1 MRILLIAISFLFFT
15 ACFNSASNRT
25 QKQNQ
30 TKKGL
35 NGVIGG
41 ELVADKAPI
50 SYGIVGIFDTE
61 ENYICTGS
69 LISPN
74 HVLTAAHCINPH
86 ASKMKIIFHNNLDK
100 IIGSKNQLLVN
111 FHQRNV
117 TDALVNPAYKPE
129 ENEDKEVD
137 LGDIAIIKFEGDLPE
152 GYAPVEILGNDS
164 ILQKGVDITVAGF
177 GVSDVFMS
185 PVNPKKIKD
194 LQDAIDA
201 GEIICY
207 DINNTDCESVEMS
220 GDGVLRQTHALI
232 SSLQQ
237 TEFRLDESKG
247 HGTCSGD
254 SGGPAYVQ
262 VDGKLI
268 LAGVTSRGSALCN
281 DIGVYTAV
289 TPYKAWIEEMM
300 PYMN

>member
-1 MRILLIAISFLFFT
+1 MRILLIAISFLFLS
-15 ACFNSASNRT
+15 ACQNKAEE
-25 QKQNQ
+25 QQQQNQ
-30 TKKGL
+30 TKNSL

-50 SYGIVGIFDTE
+50 GYGIVGIFDTQ

-86 ASKMKIIFHNNLDK
+86 TSKMKIIFNNNLDK

-111 FHQRNV
+111 FYQRNV
-117 TDALVNPAYKPE
+117 TDALVNPAYNPD
-129 ENEDKEVD
+129 ENENKEFD
-137 LGDIAIIKFEGDLPE
+137 SGDIAIIKFEGNLPE
-152 GYAPVEILGNDS
+152 GYVPVEILSSDS
-164 ILQKGVDITVAGF
+164 VLQKGVDITVAGF
-177 GVSDVFMS
+177 GVSNVYLS
-185 PVNPKKIKD
+185 PINPKKVKH

-201 GEIICY
+201 GEVICY
-207 DINNTDCESVEMS
+207 DIDNTDCESVEMT

-254 SGGPAYVQ
+254 SGGPAYVE
-262 VDGKLI
+262 VDGKLF
-268 LAGVTSRGSALCN
+268 LTGVTSRGSALCN
-281 DIGVYTAV
+281 NVGVYTNV
-289 TPYKAWIEEMM
+289 VPYKAWIEEMM
-300 PYMN
+300 PLMN

>member
-1 MRILLIAISFLFFT
+1 MRILFIAISFLFLS
-15 ACFNSASNRT
+15 ACQNKASE
-25 QKQNQ
+25 QNQ
-30 TKKGL
+30 TKNSL
-35 NGVIGG
+35 NGIIGG
-41 ELVADKAPI
+41 ELVAEKAPI

-86 ASKMKIIFHNNLDK
+86 TSKMKIIFHTNLDK

-117 TDALVNPAYKPE
+117 TDALVNPAYNPD
-129 ENEDKEVD
+129 EDKEFD
-137 LGDIAIIKFEGDLPE
+137 AGDIAIIKFEGDLPE
-152 GYAPVEILGNDS
+152 GYAPVEMLGSDS
-164 ILQKGVDITVAGF
+164 VLQKGVDITVAGF
-177 GVSDVFMS
+177 GVSNVYLS
-185 PVNPKKIKD
+185 PINPKKVKH

-201 GEIICY
+201 GEVICY
-207 DINNTDCESVEMS
+207 DIDNTDCESVEME
-220 GDGVLRQTHALI
+220 GDGILRQTHALI
-232 SSLQQ
+232 ASLQQ

-254 SGGPAYVQ
+254 SGGPAYVE
-262 VDGKLI
+262 VNGKLF
-268 LAGVTSRGSALCN
+268 LTGVTSRGSVFCN
-281 DIGVYTAV
+281 KVGVYTNV
-289 TPYKAWIEEMM
+289 VPYKAWVEEML

>member
-1 MRILLIAISFLFFT
+1 MLLTFACEQKAPQTLQT
-15 ACFNSASNRT
+15 AAT
-25 QKQNQ
+25 PQA
-30 TKKGL
+30 GI
-35 NGVIGG
+35 IGG
-41 ELVADKAPI
+41 ELVPDKASI

-74 HVLTAAHCINPH
+74 HVLTAAHCINPNS
-86 ASKMKIIFHNNLDK
+86 AKMKIIFHNNLDA

-117 TDALVNPAYKPE
+117 TDALVHPSYKPD
-129 ENEDKEVD
+129 ENENQEVD
-137 LGDIAIIKFEGDLPE
+137 LGDIAIIKFAGSLPE
-152 GYAPVEILGNDS
+152 GYKPVELLSSDEP
-164 ILQKGVDITVAGF
+164 LKKGVDITVAGF
-177 GVSDVFMS
+177 GVSDVYMV
-185 PVNPKKIKD
+185 PVNVKKIKH

-207 DINNTDCESVEMS
+207 DAANTDCEAVEMS

-232 SSLQQ
+232 SSVQQ

-254 SGGPAYVQ
+254 SGGPAYIEI
-262 VDGKLI
+262 DGKLM
-268 LAGVTSRGSALCN
+268 LTGVTSRGSGLCN
-281 DIGVYTAV
+281 NIGVYTTVA
-289 TPYKAWIEEMM
+289 PYVPWILEMM